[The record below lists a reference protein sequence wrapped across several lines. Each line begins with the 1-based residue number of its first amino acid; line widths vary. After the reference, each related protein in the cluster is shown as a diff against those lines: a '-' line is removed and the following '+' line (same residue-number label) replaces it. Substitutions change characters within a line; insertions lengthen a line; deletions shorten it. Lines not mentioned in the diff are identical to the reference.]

1 MKKTCLTLRCHIKVR
16 DVNDTAESGP
26 AVPMIAQRF
35 LLCTFEYLREIENI
49 FKKWLAYDYSR
60 WVSIMKVNEGQ
71 KLCCNVFLNCFC
83 CCCCKSKYSRKSCKY
98 QFGTKLSL
106 CPPPTGPPHH
116 GLQLHRRR
124 PGRGE
129 PGEGDPAGP
138 QDRQQPRLPQVRGPL
153 PQAALPPLQAPG
165 ALVTCLLA
173 VLRQVITENNG
184 NIF

>member
-1 MKKTCLTLRCHIKVR
+1 
-16 DVNDTAESGP
+16 
-26 AVPMIAQRF
+26 MIAQRF

-106 CPPPTGPPHH
+106 CPPPP
-116 GLQLHRRR
+116 
-124 PGRGE
+124 
-129 PGEGDPAGP
+129 P
-138 QDRQQPRLPQVRGPL
+138 QDHPIMDYNCTADDRDVESLVRGIQL
-153 PQAALPPLQAPG
+153 
-165 ALVTCLLA
+165 
-173 VLRQVITENNG
+173 VLRIG
-184 NIF
+184 NSPAFRRFGARFHKQPFPLCKHLELWSHAYWQCYVR